1 MTPMTSPT
9 QPSTANSLQHFAT
22 GDDSPP
28 LMNHCPEPPPSHW
41 GKLTSRGRTNSEAYL
56 RFANQ
61 KPAEEQK

>member
-1 MTPMTSPT
+1 MTS
-9 QPSTANSLQHFAT
+9 QIQRSTETSLTGLQV

-56 RFANQ
+56 RFAAANQ
-61 KPAEEQK
+61 PKPEEQR